1 MFYHQT
7 QREGDYHPWEAEASP
22 LIPGWGHE
30 ALGEGAK
37 AQVLQPPSCSDIKWH
52 DPHESRPRRWSTGL
66 SVAVSGLYTN
76 RRTYCGFGSGFGSP
90 FSSQPPKVPA
100 TQYFLQSAC
109 PFLSSSRPFVLLV
122 DTHLG
127 MCLPFHLQQA
137 IVTGD

>member
-22 LIPGWGHE
+22 LVPGWGHE

-76 RRTYCGFGSGFGSP
+76 RRAYCGFGSGFGSP
-90 FSSQPPKVPA
+90 FSVSLPRCLLLSTFSSQPVLSSHPLVLLSCLSIR
-100 TQYFLQSAC
+100 TSAC
-109 PFLSSSRPFVLLV
+109 ACLSTFSRRL
-122 DTHLG
+122 
-127 MCLPFHLQQA
+127 
-137 IVTGD
+137 